1 MGCTLTAL
9 RGGRCAGAS
18 RSEALR
24 ADSGPRR
31 SSGADM
37 MRVRAAFQIHT
48 TALALR
54 RAYPVPRRHGAPDFD
69 LQLCEN
75 ALQLVKPEH
84 IIVISAMSS
93 I

>member
-1 MGCTLTAL
+1 MANMAWFLLPMLL
-9 RGGRCAGAS
+9 R
-18 RSEALR
+18 
-24 ADSGPRR
+24 P
-31 SSGADM
+31 
-37 MRVRAAFQIHT
+37 HT
-48 TALALR
+48 TPLPLP

>member
-1 MGCTLTAL
+1 MNELKQEDRIPKL
-9 RGGRCAGAS
+9 ELQLDLEDLLPLS
-18 RSEALR
+18 RSRWNL
-24 ADSGPRR
+24 
-31 SSGADM
+31 
-37 MRVRAAFQIHT
+37 HT
-48 TALALR
+48 TPLPLP
-54 RAYPVPRRHGAPDFD
+54 RAYPVPCRHGAPDFD